1 LGPSILFEVFWRTS
15 LSRHFDF
22 VWSPLPSAS
31 LSESYFLHNHGS
43 RSSRIPVLK
52 RPRTRRHSLPTRKK
66 VFRRNVGRYMLLAVE
81 WWGLMYWHLRDRG
94 GGSGKDN
101 VGYANVHNQI
111 LERSHILYKT
121 WIEAYLFWNHSKTTK
136 VEYLSHAELI

>member
-66 VFRRNVGRYMLLAVE
+66 VFRRNVGRYMLLAVGC
-81 WWGLMYWHLRDRG
+81 WMM
-94 GGSGKDN
+94 
-101 VGYANVHNQI
+101 
-111 LERSHILYKT
+111 RSHVLAFT
-121 WIEAYLFWNHSKTTK
+121 G
-136 VEYLSHAELI
+136 